1 MTVCGMERS
10 VCGMKRI
17 VCGMVWTVCGMIR
30 DRLWDGKLLSI
41 NLLFFMLNNSMYD
54 RLWDGN
60 KSIRDRLWDEIFLH
74 TP

>member
-1 MTVCGMERS
+1 
-10 VCGMKRI
+10 MKRI